1 MGYYKFAVRRAAT
14 PMLQVVFLYDLL
26 LKPLLKKN
34 TALKKRCFSFNLS
47 YEILFIMK

>member
-1 MGYYKFAVRRAAT
+1 MGYYKFAARRAAT

-34 TALKKRCFSFNLS
+34 TAFLKAVFFV
-47 YEILFIMK
+47 